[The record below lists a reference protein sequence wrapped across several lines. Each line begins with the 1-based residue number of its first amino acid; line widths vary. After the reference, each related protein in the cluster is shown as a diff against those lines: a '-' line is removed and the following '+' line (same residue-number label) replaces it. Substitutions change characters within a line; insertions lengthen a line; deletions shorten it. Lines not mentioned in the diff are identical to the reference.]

1 MYLLQGSLAVSTVK
15 VAPPAGTPSWGQTYC
30 PSPANWFLLCL
41 PQPGSPPPPQ
51 QFVVQHSLFGSP
63 VPKTKDPPRY
73 EEAIKQTR
81 SAQSSLPEVR
91 RPRSN
96 VVGPPEFEVHPGL
109 DGLASQETQ
118 VS

>member
-30 PSPANWFLLCL
+30 PSPANRILLCL

-96 VVGPPEFEVHPGL
+96 VVGPPELEALV
-109 DGLASQETQ
+109 
-118 VS
+118 